1 MNSPE
6 RLSPCLVPTGSV
18 ALSVEYTLLEGV
30 ASWRRATDYYG
41 LRWWVLKSTQNML
54 RGITVSPVVC
64 ISVADES

>member
-1 MNSPE
+1 M
-6 RLSPCLVPTGSV
+6 LSPHWVCGIECRIHPF
-18 ALSVEYTLLEGV
+18 LEGV